1 MREFGGDWTRDKL
14 NMLERYLD
22 AYTTALK
29 NRPFRLMYIDAFA
42 GSGLI
47 SIRDRDEEAKH
58 FIEGSALRAAKVDD
72 RRFDELLLVEKDSA
86 QYAELQNRVSA
97 FEDERI
103 QTYNRDA
110 NDFLQ
115 ELDRN
120 WNRHRGVLFLD
131 PFATEVAWTTIEK
144 VASFNAL
151 DTWILFPV
159 MAVCRMLERH
169 HMPCERHASVLTHVY
184 GDDTWMHLY
193 RLSEQ
198 QDLWKAAT
206 NERDKGTEGFIRIY
220 KDRLH
225 KLYGERFM
233 EHSAS
238 LCNSKNGKL
247 FEFIFCVG
255 SPDKKAI
262 RLAKKIARHI
272 IEHQQRTGLS
282 RTLQ

>member
-131 PFATEVAWTTIEK
+131 PFATEVKWTTIEK
-144 VASFNAL
+144 VANCEAL

-159 MAVCRMLERH
+159 MAISRMLQRSRV
-169 HMPCERHASVLTHVY
+169 PCGRHASILDRVY
-184 GDDTWMHLY
+184 GNDAWKKLY

-198 QDLWKAAT
+198 QDLWEDAT
-206 NERDKGTEGFIRIY
+206 NEREKGTKGLIRIY
-220 KDRLH
+220 KDRLRD
-225 KLYGERFM
+225 LYGKRFM

-238 LCNSKNGKL
+238 LCNSKNAQL
-247 FEFIFCVG
+247 FELIFCVG
-255 SPDKKAI
+255 HPNGI
-262 RLAKKIARHI
+262 GPAKRIAGHI
-272 IEHQQRTGLS
+272 IEHQQRTHVS
-282 RTLQ
+282 PRVR

>member
-72 RRFDELLLVEKDSA
+72 RRFDELLLIEKDKA
-86 QYAELQNRVSA
+86 QHAKLEDRVRA
-97 FEDERI
+97 RKDERI
-103 QTYNRDA
+103 RTYNKDA

-115 ELDRN
+115 NLHRD
-120 WNRHRGVLFLD
+120 WNQHRGVLFLD
-131 PFATEVAWTTIEK
+131 PFATEVAWTTIER

-159 MAVCRMLERH
+159 MAVCRMLERN
-169 HMPCERHASVLTHVY
+169 HMPRERHASVLTHVY
-184 GDDTWMHLY
+184 GDDTWRDLY
-193 RLSEQ
+193 HLSEQ
-198 QDLWKAAT
+198 QDLWKDAT
-206 NERDKGTEGFIRIY
+206 DERDKGTEGLIRIY
-220 KDRLH
+220 KNRLRD
-225 KLYGERFM
+225 LYGERFM

-238 LCNSKNGKL
+238 LRNSKNGKL

-255 SPDKKAI
+255 SPNKKAI
-262 RLAKKIARHI
+262 GLAKKIAKHI
-272 IEHQQRTGLS
+272 IDHRE
-282 RTLQ
+282 